1 MRDLHKSSPVFFK
14 VFIALFVL
22 AFLFFPPAEGAQT
35 MRKDAFISG
44 LLKARG
50 FPLPAGEKNLVKAA
64 LDYDLV
70 PSGIDNFAGPVTRRE
85 AILWAIHS
93 LGLSF
98 ESSLLTGIPLPF
110 KDGGKLAPSE
120 RGTVAAALNMKPP
133 LLKKGVSAFG
143 PDVKITPKEGE
154 SILAIVKAASRSL
167 VLSVRFS
174 PEKGMTVHIDR
185 RGAISAPPKWR
196 ALVNGFETRE
206 EAEAFRSL
214 LAERTVEATVDSQNY
229 DWRVRSVLSDRY
241 GPIREFLEAARGEGR
256 EGVVFTS
263 PPSWEKEEVPK
274 YWVMITLDPA
284 RFALRPIF
292 APRGLSALAPLS
304 SMAGSAAAAINGG
317 FFTISGKEQGSPIGV
332 LLSEGMFIN
341 PPYQGR
347 TCLGWNDQNQAAFG
361 HLECSTKVTFPGGGY
376 MEITAFN
383 REVKGSGVVLF
394 TPHFGK
400 PTPLF
405 KTQGIELLLQG
416 KRIEEIRTSGG
427 NPIPEGRRVLAV
439 YGHSASLL
447 SSLRKGDT
455 LGIDQSLNGDDP
467 YWGSMTEA
475 VQGGPFLL
483 RKGQIVIE
491 DESLSD
497 SVVNRRHPRTVLGL
511 TAKGQWFFFVG
522 DGRSA
527 VHSLGFTL
535 RETAEI
541 LKKEGVSYALNLD
554 GGGSSSIMAG
564 SRILNVLSDGRER
577 PVSYG
582 VGAFRKGGDS

>member
-1 MRDLHKSSPVFFK
+1 MRDLQRSCPFVYKFFLALFLLVFF
-14 VFIALFVL
+14 FS
-22 AFLFFPPAEGAQT
+22 PPAEGAST
-35 MRKDAFISG
+35 MRKDVFISG

-50 FPLPAGEKNLVKAA
+50 FAVPKGEKNLVMAA

-70 PSGIDNFAGPVTRRE
+70 PAGIENFAGPVTRKE
-85 AILWAIHS
+85 AIFWAIHS

-110 KDGGKLAPSE
+110 KDAGKLQPSE
-120 RGTVAAALNMKPP
+120 RGAVAAAVNMKPP
-133 LLKKGVSAFG
+133 LLKKGVSTFG

-167 VLSVRFS
+167 VLSVRLS

-185 RGAISAPPKWR
+185 RGAISVPPKWR
-196 ALVNGFETRE
+196 ALVNGFDTRE

-214 LAERTVEATVDSQNY
+214 MTARNVEATVDSQNY
-229 DWRVRSVLSDRY
+229 DWRVRSILSDRY
-241 GPIREFLEAARGEGR
+241 GPIREFLTAARGEGR

-263 PPSWEKEEVPK
+263 PLSWEKEDVPTF
-274 YWVMITLDPA
+274 WAMITLDPA

-304 SMAGSAAAAINGG
+304 SMAGGTAAAINGG

-332 LLSEGMFIN
+332 LLSQGMFIN
-341 PPYQGR
+341 PPYKGR
-347 TCLGWNDQNQAAFG
+347 TCIGWNDQNQAAFG
-361 HLECSTKVTFPGGGY
+361 HLESSTKVTFPEGGY

-394 TPHFGK
+394 TSHFGR

-405 KTQGIELLLQG
+405 KDQGIELLLDG

-427 NPIPEGRRVLAV
+427 NPIPERRRVLAV

-447 SSLRKGDT
+447 SSLRVGET
-455 LGIDQSLNGDDP
+455 IGIDQSLNGDDP

-483 RKGQIVIE
+483 QKGQIMIE
-491 DESLSD
+491 DEKLSD
-497 SVVNRRHPRTVLGL
+497 SVVNRRHPRTVMGL

-535 RETAEI
+535 QETAEI
-541 LKKEGVSYALNLD
+541 LKKEGISYALNLD

-564 SRILNVLSDGRER
+564 ERILNVLSDGRER

-582 VGAFRKGGDS
+582 IGAFRKGGD

>member
-1 MRDLHKSSPVFFK
+1 
-14 VFIALFVL
+14 
-22 AFLFFPPAEGAQT
+22 

-50 FPLPAGEKNLVKAA
+50 FAVPKGERNLVMAA

-70 PSGIDNFAGPVTRRE
+70 PSGIDNFAGPVTRNE
-85 AILWAIHS
+85 AISWAIHS

-110 KDGGKLAPSE
+110 KDVGKLEPSE
-120 RGTVAAALNMKPP
+120 RGAVAAALNMKPP
-133 LLKKGVSAFG
+133 LLKKGVSNFG

-154 SILAIVKAASRSL
+154 SILATVKAASRSL
-167 VLSVRFS
+167 ALTVRSS

-196 ALVNGFETRE
+196 ALVNGFDTRE

-214 LAERTVEATVDSQNY
+214 MTAKNVEGTVDSQNY
-229 DWRVRSVLSDRY
+229 DWRVRSILSDRY

-263 PPSWEKEEVPK
+263 PLSWEKEDVPK
-274 YWVMITLDPA
+274 FWAMITLDPA
-284 RFALRPIF
+284 RFTLRPIF
-292 APRGLSALAPLS
+292 APQGLSVLAPLS
-304 SMAGSAAAAINGG
+304 SMTGGTAAAINGG
-317 FFTISGKEQGSPIGV
+317 FFTISGKEQGSPIGA

-341 PPYQGR
+341 PPYKGR
-347 TCLGWNDQNQAAFG
+347 TCIGWNDQNKAAFG
-361 HLECSTKVTFPGGGY
+361 HLECSTKVTFPEGGY

-394 TPHFGK
+394 TSHFGQ

-405 KTQGIELLLQG
+405 KTQGIELLLDG

-427 NPIPEGRRVLAV
+427 NSIPEGRRVLGV

-447 SSLRKGDT
+447 SSLREGDI
-455 LGIDQSLNGDDP
+455 LGIDQSINGDDP
-467 YWGSMTEA
+467 YWGSMTQA
-475 VQGGPFLL
+475 IQGGPFLI

-491 DESLSD
+491 DEILSD
-497 SVVNRRHPRTVLGL
+497 SVVNRRHPRTVMGL
-511 TAKGQWFFFVG
+511 TAKGQWFFF
-522 DGRSA
+522 
-527 VHSLGFTL
+527 
-535 RETAEI
+535 
-541 LKKEGVSYALNLD
+541 
-554 GGGSSSIMAG
+554 
-564 SRILNVLSDGRER
+564 
-577 PVSYG
+577 
-582 VGAFRKGGDS
+582 

>member
-35 MRKDAFISG
+35 LRKDAFISG

-50 FPLPAGEKNLVKAA
+50 FPPPAGEKNLVKAA

-70 PSGIDNFAGPVTRRE
+70 PSGIGNFAGPVTRRE

-110 KDGGKLAPSE
+110 KDMGKLAPSE
-120 RGTVAAALNMKPP
+120 RGAVAAALNMKPP

-167 VLSVRFS
+167 VLSARFS

-206 EAEAFRSL
+206 EAEVFRSL
-214 LAERTVEATVDSQNY
+214 LAGRNVEATVDSQNY

-361 HLECSTKVTFPGGGY
+361 HLECSTKVTFPEGGY

-383 REVKGSGVVLF
+383 REIKGSGVVLF

-416 KRIEEIRTSGG
+416 KRIEDIRTSGG

-439 YGHSASLL
+439 YGPSASLL
-447 SSLRKGDT
+447 SSLRKGDI

-497 SVVNRRHPRTVLGL
+497 SVVNRRHPRTVMGL

-564 SRILNVLSDGRER
+564 SRILNVLSDGRDR

>member
-1 MRDLHKSSPVFFK
+1 MRDLQKYSPFGFK
-14 VFIALFVL
+14 VFFGLLLLTFFA
-22 AFLFFPPAEGAQT
+22 FPPAEGAQT
-35 MRKDAFISG
+35 LRKDAFISG
-44 LLKARG
+44 LFKARG
-50 FPLPAGEKNLVKAA
+50 FAAPAGEKNLVKAA

-70 PSGIDNFAGPVTRRE
+70 PAGIDNYTGAVTRRE
-85 AILWAIHS
+85 AISWAVHS

-110 KDGGKLAPSE
+110 KDGGTLEPSE
-120 RGTVAAALNMKPP
+120 RGAVAAALNMKPP
-133 LLKKGVSAFG
+133 LLKKGVSRFG

-167 VLSVRFS
+167 ALTVRFS

-214 LAERTVEATVDSQNY
+214 ITAGNVEATVDSQNY

-241 GPIREFLEAARGEGR
+241 GPIREFLEAARREGR

-263 PPSWEKEEVPK
+263 PPSWEKEDVPK
-274 YWVMITLDPA
+274 YWAMITLDPA

-292 APRGLSALAPLS
+292 APNGLSALAPLS
-304 SMAGSAAAAINGG
+304 TMSGGAAAALNGG

-361 HLECSTKVTFPGGGY
+361 HLECSTKVTFPEGGY

-394 TPHFGK
+394 TSHFGR

-405 KTQGIELLLQG
+405 QSQGVELLLDG
-416 KRIEEIRTSGG
+416 NRIEEIRTAGG
-427 NPIPEGRRVLAV
+427 NSIPERRRVLAV
-439 YGHSASLL
+439 YGPSASLL

-467 YWGSMTEA
+467 YWGSMTQA

-483 RKGQIVIE
+483 RKGQVVIE
-491 DESLSD
+491 DENLSD
-497 SVVNRRHPRTVLGL
+497 SVVNRRHPRTVMGL
-511 TAKGQWFFFVG
+511 TGKGQWFFFVG

-564 SRILNVLSDGRER
+564 GRLLNILSDGRER
-577 PVSYG
+577 PISYG
-582 VGAFRKGGDS
+582 VGAFRKGGD

>member
-35 MRKDAFISG
+35 LRKDAFISG

-70 PSGIDNFAGPVTRRE
+70 PSGIGNFAGPVTRRE

-110 KDGGKLAPSE
+110 KDMGKLAPSE
-120 RGTVAAALNMKPP
+120 RGAVAAALNMKPP

-167 VLSVRFS
+167 VLSARFS

-206 EAEAFRSL
+206 EAEVFRSL
-214 LAERTVEATVDSQNY
+214 LAGRNVEATVDSQNY

-304 SMAGSAAAAINGG
+304 SMTGSAAAAINGG

-447 SSLRKGDT
+447 SSLQKGDT

-497 SVVNRRHPRTVLGL
+497 SVVNRRHPRTILGL